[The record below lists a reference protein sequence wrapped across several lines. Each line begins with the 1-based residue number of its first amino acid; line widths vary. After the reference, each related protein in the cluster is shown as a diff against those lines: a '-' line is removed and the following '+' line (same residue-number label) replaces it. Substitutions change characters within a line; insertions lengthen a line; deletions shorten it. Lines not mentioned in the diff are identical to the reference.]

1 MNKLNMS
8 LIAVLFFTNIAHAAD
23 ASWETLS
30 VDDGFTTQR
39 KVVPGS
45 DMFAFRGEM
54 VTDVSIAELMTV
66 FLDTDRRK
74 DWVDKFESS
83 SDLSADGEFSKTYY
97 IRFNLPYPITD
108 RDYVLSAVGKIDDA
122 NRVVTTLIKS
132 VDHQKAP
139 VDDCCVRANALGTFY
154 RFAQLPNGKTKLEVE
169 VHTDP
174 KGSLPSW
181 LVNIIQK
188 SWPRKT
194 LQALVR
200 EAKKAGIPKH
210 ATFAHWDAPTVNP
223 TLIAKEPKVEPATA
237 SAEEASA
244 AEPANDSSEAPAQ
257 AN

>member
-1 MNKLNMS
+1 MNKLNIS
-8 LIAVLFFTNIAHAAD
+8 LFALIFLTNVAHAAD

-30 VDDGFTTQR
+30 VEDGFTTQR
-39 KVVPGS
+39 KVVAGS

-54 VTDVSIAELMTV
+54 ITEVSIAELMTV

-83 SDLSADGEFSKTYY
+83 SDLSVDGEFSKTYY
-97 IRFNLPYPITD
+97 IRFDLPFPITD
-108 RDYVLSAVGKIDDA
+108 RDYVLSAEGKIDDA

-139 VDDCCVRANALGTFY
+139 ADDCCVRANALGTFY

-181 LVNIIQK
+181 LVNVIQK

-200 EAKKAGIPKH
+200 EAKKNNVPKH
-210 ATFAHWDAPTVNP
+210 ATFAHWDAPVVNP
-223 TLIAKEPKVEPATA
+223 TLIAKEPKEEPATA
-237 SAEEASA
+237 QADETSAATEAKPEEA
-244 AEPANDSSEAPAQ
+244 APA

>member
-1 MNKLNMS
+1 MNKLNIS
-8 LIAVLFFTNIAHAAD
+8 LLVVFFFANEVFAAD
-23 ASWETLS
+23 AQWETLS
-30 VDDGFTTQR
+30 VEDGFTTQR

-54 VTDVSIAELMTV
+54 VTDISIAELMTV
-66 FLDTDRRK
+66 FLDTERRK
-74 DWVDKFESS
+74 DWVDKFQSS
-83 SDLSADGEFSKTYY
+83 NDLSIDGEFEKTYY
-97 IRFNLPYPITD
+97 IRFDLPFPITD
-108 RDYVLSAVGKIDDA
+108 RDYVLNAVGKIDEA

-132 VDHQKAP
+132 VDHDKKPA
-139 VDDCCVRANALGTFY
+139 DDCCVRANALGTFY

-181 LVNIIQK
+181 LVNVIQK

-200 EAKKAGIPKH
+200 EARKDVPKH
-210 ATFAHWDAPTVNP
+210 TTFANWDAPALSP
-223 TLIAKEPKVEPATA
+223 TLIAKEPKEEPATA
-237 SAEEASA
+237 AVEETQDEASV
-244 AEPANDSSEAPAQ
+244 ESTDAPA